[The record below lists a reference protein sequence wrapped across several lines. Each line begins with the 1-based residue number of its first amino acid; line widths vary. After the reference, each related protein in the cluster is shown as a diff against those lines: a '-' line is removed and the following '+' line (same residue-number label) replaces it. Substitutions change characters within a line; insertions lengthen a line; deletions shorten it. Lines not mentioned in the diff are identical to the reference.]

1 MAMLSFAK
9 HLLYLDICLQGLIC
23 CYFLNANILL
33 EPVTHRIFMTLCNIA
48 SWIEKEI
55 STNT

>member
-1 MAMLSFAK
+1 MLSFAK

-33 EPVTHRIFMTLCNIA
+33 EPVTHRIFMTLRNIA